1 MKQIRSKYRR
11 GNMVQVA
18 MCASLA
24 AALVSCGAAAAAQTA
39 SSANLAPQSSLFISV
54 GASVPRPVTDQ
65 VIREIDDP
73 HSGAR
78 WLLMRNDSHPAGPGR
93 LVLIAATCTQPE
105 QGEHEDMSRCVT
117 KEKTHPQ
124 PVIRTGD
131 RLIVEE
137 NTAVIEARLEA
148 VALGP
153 ATLGSAFD
161 VRLKIGGKVARA
173 VALAQG
179 RAAFQSG
186 TEAHP

>member
-1 MKQIRSKYRR
+1 
-11 GNMVQVA
+11 MVQVA

-39 SSANLAPQSSLFISV
+39 SSANLPPQSSLFISV

-105 QGEHEDMSRCVT
+105 QGEHEDKSSCVA
-117 KEKTHPQ
+117 KEKTHLN

-131 RLIVEE
+131 QLIVEE
-137 NTAVIEARLEA
+137 NTAVIEARLEG
-148 VALGP
+148 VALGS

-161 VRLKIGGKVARA
+161 VRLKIGGKIARV
-173 VALAQG
+173 VALAPG

-186 TEAHP
+186 TEVRP